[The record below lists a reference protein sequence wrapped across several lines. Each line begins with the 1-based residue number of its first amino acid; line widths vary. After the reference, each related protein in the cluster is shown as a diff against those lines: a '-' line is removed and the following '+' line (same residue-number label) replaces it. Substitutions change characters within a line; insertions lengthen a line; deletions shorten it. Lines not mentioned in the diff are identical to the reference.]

1 MTDERAEAL
10 KAIQFCLSVIR
21 NPKTKPED
29 NAIWS
34 TGTSSKPRI
43 TEEVLQICEAA
54 LQPPALDAEREKAL
68 EALNRIYTY
77 STMRYNGDNKDFQ
90 KVKAALSMPAW
101 RDISSAPKDGTII
114 DLWMNGRR
122 YADVYWSFSRNQK
135 GERLEDPIWDGWV
148 QVEERKGLSG
158 NSYPNYIDEKGKSA
172 THWMLIIAAPS
183 SEGGT

>member
-1 MTDERAEAL
+1 MSSDVERAEAL
-10 KAIQFCLSVIR
+10 KLVSSAR
-21 NPKTKPED
+21 
-29 NAIWS
+29 S
-34 TGTSSKPRI
+34 TIHRGNGKKLYQLGWVENDVYHEI
-43 TEEVLQICEAA
+43 LAA

-90 KVKAALSMPAW
+90 KVKAALSVPAW

-122 YADVYWSFSRNQK
+122 YTNVYWSFSRNQK
-135 GERLEDPIWDGWV
+135 GERLEDTIWDGWV

-158 NSYPNYIDEKGKSA
+158 DPYPNYIDEKGKSA
-172 THWMLIIAAPS
+172 THWMLIIAAPA